1 MLGAV
6 IIVIGL
12 YLVLW
17 AKDKELKKAIR
28 LVALKKSTNPTIEE
42 SGRKSFGGLSTCSNV
57 IVVAPTIV
65 PESGGSAVF
74 VLDDGQEED
83 LEAKV
88 SSTKIKT

>member
-1 MLGAV
+1 M
-6 IIVIGL
+6 IVIGL

-17 AKDKELKKAIR
+17 GKDKELKKAIR
-28 LVALKKSTNPTIEE
+28 LVASKRSTNPTVEE
-42 SGRKSFGGLSTCSNV
+42 SGRKSLGGLSNCSNV
-57 IVVAPTIV
+57 IVVAPMVV
-65 PESGGSAVF
+65 PESGGAAVF